1 MLSSASIAGFGVEEA
16 VQQPYGVEHVDHKDP
31 EQQLGD
37 RAPSSAAVRGFR
49 KTRWEHGSY

>member
-16 VQQPYGVEHVDHKDP
+16 VQQPYGVDHVDHKDP

-37 RAPSSAAVRGFR
+37 SAPSSAAVRGFR
-49 KTRWEHGSY
+49 KT